1 MDIHCIRSIRIGS
14 YWIKKERIIHMLRGG
29 ARTSPP
35 QPPRRTHL
43 SASRQLPPH
52 RTHILSGSLPPPRC
66 THILSRV
73 PAAAAAPHA
82 NLSRAP
88 AAAARISLPASTPLG
103 TCKAA
108 VLDAARRPSKIRM
121 RQGTWPKGTCW
132 PRSGSSGKA
141 PGYPPRPSVSLA
153 SPLDTALVSILLA
166 QLVFIL
172 VLSSFCY
179 CSAHP

>member
-1 MDIHCIRSIRIGS
+1 LD
-14 YWIKKERIIHMLRGG
+14 KKRKNNPYVVGLEGG
-29 ARTSPP
+29 ARTSPL

-43 SASRQLPPH
+43 LSGSRQPPPH
-52 RTHILSGSLPPPRC
+52 RTHILSGSLPPPPRR

-88 AAAARISLPASTPLG
+88 AAAASISLPASTPLVA
-103 TCKAA
+103 CKAA
-108 VLDAARRPSKIRM
+108 GLDAARRPSKIRM

-141 PGYPPRPSVSLA
+141 PGYPPHPSMSLA
-153 SPLDTALVSILLA
+153 SPPDTAPVSILLA

>member
-14 YWIKKERIIHMLRGG
+14 YWIKKERIIHMMLDLRG
-29 ARTSPP
+29 S
-35 QPPRRTHL
+35 
-43 SASRQLPPH
+43 
-52 RTHILSGSLPPPRC
+52 THISPAAAAPHAPPLRVSAAAAAPHAHSL
-66 THILSRV
+66 RV
-73 PAAAAAPHA
+73 PPAAAAPHA

-88 AAAARISLPASTPLG
+88 AAAARISLPASTPLVA
-103 TCKAA
+103 CKAA
-108 VLDAARRPSKIRM
+108 GLDAARRPSKIRM
-121 RQGTWPKGTCW
+121 RQGTWPKGICW

-141 PGYPPRPSVSLA
+141 PGYPPHPSVSLA
-153 SPLDTALVSILLA
+153 SPPDTAPVSILLA